1 MSADPAPGSQKRS
14 VLVLYASETGNAQ
27 DVAEELGDLACVLT
41 ACPAKACKPG
51 HDVRCERPSV
61 DILHTYTCF
70 DVAYPRASVRARMGR
85 AMVSF
90 ATLMNLRT
98 AVKKGRET
106 HVKVTAPVDDLVH
119 SHLLLLADAG
129 IDLANELLKCRTRG
143 FNI

>member
-1 MSADPAPGSQKRS
+1 MGVCAPIGKSKAIS
-14 VLVLYASETGNAQ
+14 GEDGAVVVDKNGLDTK
-27 DVAEELGDLACVLT
+27 ELRDLASVLT
-41 ACPAKACKPG
+41 ACPSKACKPSQE
-51 HDVRCERPSV
+51 VRCERPSI
-61 DILHTYTCF
+61 DILDAYTCF

-98 AVKKGRET
+98 AVKKGREK
-106 HVKVTAPVDDLVH
+106 HMEVTAPVNDLVH
-119 SHLLLLADAG
+119 PHLLLLADAG